1 MVEIEM
7 TEEIKIMA
15 EPQMEPEKCKFLF
28 DKPLATEGSFRFNSR
43 EEAQGSSIAEA
54 LFALPFIKSVFISAN
69 SVTVTQQ
76 GESEWRTIGKAI
88 GGALRD
94 AIASGKPVISEEM
107 KKRLPDEQTI
117 RDRVTTVLTNEIN
130 PAIAAHGGV
139 IELLDVKKND
149 IFIKM
154 GGGCQGCA
162 MSMATLKQGVDTS
175 LRKEIPELGAIY
187 DTTDHA
193 AGLNPY
199 FQPATH

>member
-1 MVEIEM
+1 MLESM
-7 TEEIKIMA
+7 SDEIKIMA
-15 EPQMEPEKCKFLF
+15 EPQMEPSMCKFVF
-28 DKPLATEGSFRFNSR
+28 DKPLVTEGSFRFNSK

-54 LFALPFIKSVFISAN
+54 LFVLPFVKSVFISAN
-69 SVTVTQQ
+69 AVVVTQQ
-76 GESEWRTIGKAI
+76 GDSEWRTIGKEI

-94 AIASGKPVISEEM
+94 ALSSGKPAISEEL
-107 KKRLPDEQTI
+107 KKRLPDEKTI
-117 RDRVTTVLTNEIN
+117 REKVASVLEREIN

-199 FQPATH
+199 FQPAQ